1 MFLQRAA
8 VLIELV
14 KGIERLMSIHWRKIE
29 QPRDF
34 NVTLAEMIH
43 WDSNWTLPHCSVDI
57 GLKVDRMSAADTIHF
72 TIKIFSCARRSE
84 RSRKWLGTKLR
95 RSVSRTQLTTL
106 HGRAGLS

>member
-34 NVTLAEMIH
+34 NVTLA
-43 WDSNWTLPHCSVDI
+43 DDDTLR
-57 GLKVDRMSAADTIHF
+57 LKLDTATLF
-72 TIKIFSCARRSE
+72 GRYRS
-84 RSRKWLGTKLR
+84 
-95 RSVSRTQLTTL
+95 
-106 HGRAGLS
+106 